1 MEQSYLNKVLAVFR
15 ISYPYFFKD
24 ITEEQSAAFIR
35 LYTKKLSKYE
45 PEVVISAVDSIIE
58 TSKYMPSLSEVIEK
72 CEKQKRILYKRKID
86 LMYKNGYFKT
96 DEEYGKALMWLFEEK
111 PIIPEW
117 LKLDMNKYQDK
128 LVESKGEMN
137 NDK

>member
-1 MEQSYLNKVLAVFR
+1 MEQSYLNKILAVFE
-15 ISYPYFFKD
+15 IAYPYYFAEKTKD
-24 ITEEQSAAFIR
+24 ECAAFIR

-45 PEVVISAVDSIIE
+45 PEVVISAVDLIIE
-58 TSKYMPSLSEVIEK
+58 TSKYMPTLSEVIEQ
-72 CEKQKRILYKRKID
+72 CDKQKRILYKQKID

-117 LKLDMNKYQDK
+117 LKLDIDKYQNK
-128 LVESKGEMN
+128 LISRKEEVN
-137 NDK
+137 